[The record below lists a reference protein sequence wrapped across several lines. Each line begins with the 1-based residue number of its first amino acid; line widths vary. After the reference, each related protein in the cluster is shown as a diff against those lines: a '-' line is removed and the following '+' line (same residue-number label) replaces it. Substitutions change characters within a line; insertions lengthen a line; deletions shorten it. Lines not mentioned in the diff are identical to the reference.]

1 MTLHRPAGR
10 ASTPPPPTPLAPTAA
25 ELDSFRP
32 EQRRAILEEAD
43 HDPTMARAMATVIE
57 VFGPE
62 HVEIVEEP
70 Q

>member
-1 MTLHRPAGR
+1 
-10 ASTPPPPTPLAPTAA
+10 
-25 ELDSFRP
+25 
-32 EQRRAILEEAD
+32 
-43 HDPTMARAMATVIE
+43 MARAMATVIE